1 MVMVSIVL
9 VVALASLVVVL
20 NGCVVVEVLVVDV
33 VVVAVLPVAFT
44 GDIFVLVIELVM
56 VVSVASAGVAV
67 FD

>member
-1 MVMVSIVL
+1 MVSVVL

>member
-1 MVMVSIVL
+1 MVSVVL

-20 NGCVVVEVLVVDV
+20 KGCIVVEVLVVDV

>member
-1 MVMVSIVL
+1 MVMVSVVP